1 MRNIKRWFAL
11 ALAVAVTSGSI
22 AMLPVHAGTITTTIG
37 DESYKKELDNTVWNN
52 PDGDIQIKDDK
63 ILFPADSTDATR
75 IISKSSVVRTEQLE
89 ELFDAEFTMEIASL
103 PKDEEFVFAM
113 GLSSIESMPKDQGNL
128 EVAFSNSNGLAV
140 QVVEYADADAP
151 KVLIK
156 KTNCGSLSKAK
167 VRIEYSNTGKLTLL
181 VNGKTIGTCKT
192 EMNGEGSVGFLQ
204 TGKCKLELS
213 DLKIY
218 MYKYD
223 RPENSNIFE
232 DFESGDFNLSLM
244 SAKTTYSTEYNPS
257 TMKIEDYKGSKVLMF
272 RNVGTGYL
280 VTKQQYSNFELTFDL
295 PYIQAEEEKD
305 EDGNTV
311 TPICDSFGVSFG
323 GGTGGDDPVVNFSE
337 ATDLLLYMSNSVMG
351 YLTNTHGKEEPTHK
365 YREPG
370 KEVPVIRV
378 LVKDGE
384 VLTAVKWKS
393 EPDSA
398 YETLLSYKSYSTRT
412 GYVAIWAP
420 SGRSSSFAIDNVRL
434 TNLDKDANIVEVD
447 RTTSKVETPAD
458 YNYEPQKQ
466 VYRETES
473 KKEGI
478 PTEYL
483 ALAALGG
490 VCVLAIIITACVT
503 AGKRRKRGAEDEKK
517 DEA

>member
-1 MRNIKRWFAL
+1 MRNVKRWFAL
-11 ALAVAVTSGSI
+11 ALAVVVTSGSVT
-22 AMLPVHAGTITTTIG
+22 MLPVHAGTITTTIG
-37 DESYKKELDNTVWNN
+37 EESYKKELDNTAWNN
-52 PDGDIQIKDDK
+52 PDGDIQIKNGK

-75 IISKSSVVRTEQLE
+75 IISKASVVRTEQVE
-89 ELFDAEFTMEIASL
+89 ELFDAEFTMENANF
-103 PKDEEFVFAM
+103 PKNAEFVFAI
-113 GLSSIESMPKDQGNL
+113 GLSSIESMPKEQGNL
-128 EVAFSNSNGLAV
+128 EVAFSNHNGLAV
-140 QVVEYADADAP
+140 QVTEYADPAEP

-156 KTNCGSLSKAK
+156 RTNCGSLSKAK
-167 VRIEYSNTGKLTLL
+167 VRIEYSNVGKLTLL
-181 VNGKTIGTCKT
+181 VNGKKIGTCKT
-192 EMNGEGSVGFLQ
+192 TTNGEGSVGFLQ
-204 TGKCKLELS
+204 TGKCKVELS

-232 DFESGDFNLSLM
+232 DFESEDFNLSLL

-272 RNVGTGYL
+272 KNVGVGYL

-295 PYIQAEEEKD
+295 PYIQAAEEKD
-305 EDGNTV
+305 KDGNLV

-323 GGTGGDDPVVNFSE
+323 GGTGGDDPVVNFTE
-337 ATDLLLYMSNSVMG
+337 ATDLLLYMSNGVMG
-351 YLTNTHGKEEPTHK
+351 YLTNTSGKEEPTHK

-378 LVKDGE
+378 LVKDGS

-398 YETLLSYKSYSTRT
+398 YETLLSYKTESTRT

-420 SGRSSSFAIDNVRL
+420 SGRSSTFAIDNVKL
-434 TNLDKDANIVEVD
+434 KNLDKDANLIEVD
-447 RTTSKVETPAD
+447 RTSSKVEAPAD

-466 VYRETES
+466 VYRETEP
-473 KKEGI
+473 KEEGV
-478 PTEYL
+478 PVEYL

-490 VCVLAIIITACVT
+490 VCVLAIITTACVT
-503 AGKRRKRGAEDEKK
+503 AKRRKRGAKNEKK
-517 DEA
+517 EEA